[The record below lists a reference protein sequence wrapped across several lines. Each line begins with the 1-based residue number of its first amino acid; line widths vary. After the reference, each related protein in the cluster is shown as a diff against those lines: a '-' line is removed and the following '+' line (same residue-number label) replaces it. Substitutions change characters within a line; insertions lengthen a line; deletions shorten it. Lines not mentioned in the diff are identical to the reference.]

1 MASKTPRP
9 LGAFVFAF
17 DLALM
22 SPRSFTGLRRHR
34 QDELVS
40 VKRALIA
47 IAGVALAVVAFRTFQ
62 PRLLNVGGS
71 APSSTG
77 LPRNVLLI
85 TLDTTRADR
94 IGAYGYAQARTPNL
108 DALAREGVRFEDA
121 TAQAPI
127 TGPSHAAMLTGRYP
141 ARHGVRDNAT
151 TPLPDEART
160 LAEVL
165 SEKGFATGGFVG
177 AFILDRP
184 YGFAQGFQTFNGGF
198 SRVDSGTEANAERRG
213 SLVVDDAVK
222 WVNGLDGSK
231 PFFGWIHLYD
241 PHVPYDGGYDN
252 EIAFMDAQ
260 IGRLLDALRARGS
273 LDDTLVVAIADHGES
288 LGEHGED
295 EHGVFLYDA
304 VLRVP
309 FVMRGPGVRRGH
321 VVAEQVRGVD
331 LFPTVLEA
339 AGVERPG
346 GIDGESIWALA
357 GGGSRASVPPSYA
370 ESYYPRFHYG
380 WSELRSIRADGWK
393 AVDAPAPEIYNL
405 REDPSERRNLY
416 AAQQALADRMI
427 ADAARIDREM
437 GGGAAVVVRQPDRET
452 MERLRSLGYVG
463 AVAAETTRRAGGEAG
478 TAARGPDPKDRI
490 EDRRR
495 YSRAVSSAIDDLRN
509 GRTADAIAK
518 LQRLVKENE
527 RAYDLHQLLGEAY
540 ETQGQLDRAL
550 GEYEFAALL
559 NPEAAGPRL
568 SAAEVQLARKN
579 PAAARKLLD
588 EAARM
593 DPSSFDVALVS
604 GRVLEAEGKAND
616 AIAAYERAIAINGAN
631 PRPRRLLVEL
641 AIGTKRYD
649 AAETQLQQLVRMG
662 YQPARSH
669 AALGRL
675 AQMRGANA
683 EAAQHYR
690 EALRF
695 DPNLAM
701 ARQGLASLGVQ

>member
-1 MASKTPRP
+1 M
-9 LGAFVFAF
+9 
-17 DLALM
+17 
-22 SPRSFTGLRRHR
+22 
-34 QDELVS
+34 
-40 VKRALIA
+40 KRVLIA
-47 IAGVALAVVAFRTFQ
+47 IAGIALAVVAFKTFQ
-62 PRLLNVGGS
+62 ARLLNVDGV
-71 APSSTG
+71 ARPSDAR
-77 LPRNVLLI
+77 PRNVLLI

-94 IGAYGYAQARTPNL
+94 IGAYGYAQANTPNL
-108 DALAREGVRFEDA
+108 DALAREGVRFDNA

-127 TGPSHAAMLTGRYP
+127 TGPSHAAILTGHYP

-165 SEKGFATGGFVG
+165 SETGFATGGFVG

-184 YGFAQGFQTFNGGF
+184 YGFAQGFQAFNGGF
-198 SRVDSGTEANAERRG
+198 SRVDSGTEANAERKG
-213 SLVVDDAVK
+213 SSVVDDAVK
-222 WVNGLDGSK
+222 WMNGLDGSK
-231 PFFGWIHLYD
+231 PFFGWVHLYD
-241 PHVPYDGGYDN
+241 PHVPYDGGYDS
-252 EIAFMDAQ
+252 EIAFVDAQ
-260 IGRLLDALRARGS
+260 VGRLLNALGS
-273 LDDTLVVAIADHGES
+273 GGTIEETLVVVTADHGES

-309 FVMRGPGVRRGH
+309 LIMRGPGVKRGH
-321 VVAEQVRGVD
+321 VVAEQVRGID
-331 LFPTVLEA
+331 LFPTILEA
-339 AGVERPG
+339 AGVARPG
-346 GIDGESIWALA
+346 GIDGESVWALA
-357 GGGSRASVPPSYA
+357 GGGSRSSVPPSYA

-393 AVDAPAPEIYNL
+393 AVDAPKPEIYDL
-405 REDPSERRNLY
+405 RDDPSEQRNLY
-416 AAQQALADRMI
+416 ASQQALADRMI

-437 GGGAAVVVRQPDRET
+437 GGGAGVAVKQPDRET

-463 AVAAETTRRAGGEAG
+463 SVAAPSTTG
-478 TAARGPDPKDRI
+478 ARGPDPKDRI
-490 EDRRR
+490 AERRR
-495 YSRAVSSAIDDLRN
+495 YSQAVSSAIDDLRN
-509 GRTADAIAK
+509 GRPADAVAT

-559 NPEAAGPRL
+559 NPEAAGPKL

-579 PAAARKLLD
+579 PAAARTLLD
-588 EAARM
+588 EAARL
-593 DPSSFDVALVS
+593 DPASFDVALVT
-604 GRVLEAEGKAND
+604 GRVLEAEGRTND
-616 AIAAYERAIAINGAN
+616 AIAAYQKAIAVNGAN

-641 AIGTKRYD
+641 AIAANRYD
-649 AAETQLQQLVRMG
+649 VAEAQLQQLVRMG

-683 EAAQHYR
+683 EAAEHYR
-690 EALRF
+690 AALRI

-701 ARQGLASLGVQ
+701 ARQGLASLGVGSAGR

>member
-1 MASKTPRP
+1 M
-9 LGAFVFAF
+9 
-17 DLALM
+17 
-22 SPRSFTGLRRHR
+22 
-34 QDELVS
+34 
-40 VKRALIA
+40 KRALIA
-47 IAGVALAVVAFRTFQ
+47 IAAIALAVAAFRTFQ

-94 IGAYGYAQARTPNL
+94 LGAYGYARARTPNL
-108 DALAREGVRFEDA
+108 DALAREGVRFGDA

-127 TGPSHAAMLTGRYP
+127 TGPAHAAMLTGRYP

-184 YGFAQGFQTFNGGF
+184 YGFAQGFQAFNGGF

-222 WVNGLDGSK
+222 WVNGLDASK
-231 PFFGWIHLYD
+231 PFFGWVHLYD
-241 PHVPYDGGYDN
+241 PHVPYEGGYDN
-252 EIAFMDAQ
+252 EISMVDRE
-260 IGRLLDALRARGS
+260 IGRLLDGLRSRGLFDS
-273 LDDTLVVAIADHGES
+273 TLIAAIADHGES

-309 FVMRGPGVRRGH
+309 FIMRGPGVKRGH
-321 VVAEQVRGVD
+321 VVAEQVRGID
-331 LFPTVLEA
+331 LFPTILEA

-357 GGGSRASVPPSYA
+357 GGGSRSSVPPSYA

-393 AVDAPAPEIYNL
+393 AVDAPKPEIYDL

-416 AAQQALADRMI
+416 ASQQALADRMI

-463 AVAAETTRRAGGEAG
+463 VAAAPSARG
-478 TAARGPDPKDRI
+478 ARGPDPKDRI
-490 EDRRR
+490 DERRR
-495 YSRAVSSAIDDLRN
+495 YSQAVSSAIDALRN
-509 GRTADAIAK
+509 GRPADAVAT

-540 ETQGQLDRAL
+540 ETQGRLDRAL

-568 SAAEVQLARKN
+568 SAAEVQLARKS

-588 EAARM
+588 EAARI

-604 GRVLEAEGKAND
+604 GRVLEAEGRTND

-641 AIGTKRYD
+641 AIGAKRYD
-649 AAETQLQQLVRMG
+649 VAEAQLQQLARMG

-695 DPNLAM
+695 DPDLAI
-701 ARQGLASLGVQ
+701 ARQGLASLGVR

>member
-1 MASKTPRP
+1 
-9 LGAFVFAF
+9 
-17 DLALM
+17 
-22 SPRSFTGLRRHR
+22 
-34 QDELVS
+34 
-40 VKRALIA
+40 VKRALVA
-47 IAGVALAVVAFRTFQ
+47 IAAIALAVVVFRTFQ

-94 IGAYGYAQARTPNL
+94 LGAYGYARARTPNL
-108 DALAREGVRFEDA
+108 DALAREGVRFGDA

-184 YGFAQGFQTFNGGF
+184 YGFAQGFQAFNGGF

-222 WVNGLDGSK
+222 WVNGLDASK
-231 PFFGWIHLYD
+231 PFFGWVHLYD
-241 PHVPYDGGYDN
+241 PHVPYEGGYDN
-252 EIAFMDAQ
+252 EISIVDRE
-260 IGRLLDALRARGS
+260 IGRLLDGLRSRGLFDS
-273 LDDTLVVAIADHGES
+273 TLIAAIADHGES

-309 FVMRGPGVRRGH
+309 FIMRGPGVKRGH
-321 VVAEQVRGVD
+321 VVAEQVRGID
-331 LFPTVLEA
+331 LFPTILEA

-357 GGGSRASVPPSYA
+357 GGGSRSSVPPSYA

-393 AVDAPAPEIYNL
+393 AVDAPKPEIYDL
-405 REDPSERRNLY
+405 REDPLERRNLY
-416 AAQQALADRMI
+416 ASQQALADRMI

-463 AVAAETTRRAGGEAG
+463 VAAAPSAMGAG
-478 TAARGPDPKDRI
+478 GPDPKDRI
-490 EDRRR
+490 DERRR
-495 YSRAVSSAIDDLRN
+495 YSQAVSSAIDALRN
-509 GRTADAIAK
+509 GRPADAVAT

-540 ETQGQLDRAL
+540 ETRGQLDRAL

-588 EAARM
+588 EAARI
-593 DPSSFDVALVS
+593 DSSSFDVALVT
-604 GRVLEAEGKAND
+604 GRVLEAEGRTNE
-616 AIAAYERAIAINGAN
+616 AIAAYEKAVAINGAN

-641 AIGTKRYD
+641 AIGANRY
-649 AAETQLQQLVRMG
+649 AVAETQLKELVRMG
-662 YQPARSH
+662 YQPARSL

-690 EALRF
+690 EALRL

-701 ARQGLASLGVQ
+701 ARQGLASLGVR